1 MMKHRTILSLVIA
14 FCLPVL
20 LYLQTVG
27 FGFTWFDDDAIISKN
42 VPFLSDVRNAPKVFL
57 NDAFLLKGSGLSGSQ
72 QTSWIA
78 GIFYRPLQTL
88 SFMADIFLSRGN
100 NTWMYHLTNTLL
112 LGLIACLL
120 YLFFRTFSIPS
131 HLSLL
136 SALLYCAH
144 PLFVS
149 SVAWLPARGDLLL
162 LFFSLSSFLFFVEYL
177 RERRMV
183 YLLLHWLAFTA
194 ALFCKETAALLPFIF
209 ILYYFTFSSGA
220 PLEKRHLL
228 AIALYAISG
237 IVWYW
242 LRSTAIEKAP
252 HPGIV
257 GWMPFISNMRTIPES
272 LAEFILPLYIAPIP
286 AFSILN
292 TAIGI
297 ALMCIITALLFA
309 NTGRTR
315 KEKFF
320 CLSWFLLFAMPTMLY
335 RNEFYD
341 FLNHRFFLPLIGI
354 LLFIILLV
362 PGKSLEKYDVRITW
376 LMVAATVVLALTTAV
391 MCRAYENPLT
401 FYDSVISH
409 NPNSALMY
417 NNRGSVRLAAG
428 DVSGAIGDLTRALQL
443 NPNLAVAY
451 YNRGNAYDAMGGLA
465 EAIKDYDKFIELNP
479 QEAGGYVNR
488 GNAYDTGGDHEKAI
502 RDFDRAIELDPNN
515 VYAYNSRGLA
525 YDELGEPERAIKDYD
540 RAIELNPN
548 FAAAYCN
555 RGIAY
560 RARNMPTEAKQ
571 NFRVYEELT
580 GKNSNP

>member
-1 MMKHRTILSLVIA
+1 MTKPPTILPLVAA

-20 LYLQTVG
+20 LYLQTLG
-27 FGFTWFDDDAIISKN
+27 FGFTWFDDDAVISKN
-42 VPFLSDVRNAPKVFL
+42 VSVLSDVRNAPKVFL
-57 NDAFLLKGSGLSGSQ
+57 NDAFLLKGSGLAGSQ

-88 SFMADIFLSRGN
+88 SFMADIFLSGGN

-112 LGLIACLL
+112 LGSIACLL

-162 LFFSLSSFLFFVEYL
+162 LFFSLSSFLLFVKYL
-177 RERRMV
+177 RERRLA
-183 YLLLHWLAFTA
+183 YLWLHWLAFTA
-194 ALFCKETAALLPFIF
+194 ALFCKETAAFLPFLF
-209 ILYYFTFSSGA
+209 ILYYFTFSSGE
-220 PLEKRHLL
+220 PFEKRHLL
-228 AIALYAISG
+228 LIALYAISG
-237 IVWYW
+237 IVWYG
-242 LRSTAIEKAP
+242 LRSMAIESAP
-252 HPGIV
+252 RPGTI
-257 GWMPFISNMRTIPES
+257 GWMPFISNLRTIPES
-272 LAEFILPLYIAPIP
+272 LAEFIWPLYIAPIP
-286 AFSILN
+286 AFSMLN

-297 ALMCIITALLFA
+297 AAMCIIMALLLA

-315 KEKFF
+315 KEKLF
-320 CLSWFLLFAMPTMLY
+320 CLSWFLIFVMPTMLY

-341 FLNHRFFLPLIGI
+341 YLNHRFFLPLIGI
-354 LLFIILLV
+354 LLFIIFLI
-362 PGKSLEKYDVRITW
+362 PGKLPEKYDVRITW
-376 LMVAATVVLALTTAV
+376 LMVAATVVLAFTTAV
-391 MCRAYENPLT
+391 TCRAYENPLT

-409 NPNSALMY
+409 NPNNALMY
-417 NNRGSVRLAAG
+417 NNRGNVRLAAG

-451 YNRGNAYDAMGGLA
+451 YNRGNAYDAMGSLA
-465 EAIKDYDKFIELNP
+465 EAINDYNKFIELNP
-479 QEAGGYVNR
+479 QAAGGYVNR

-502 RDFDRAIELDPNN
+502 RDFDRALELDPNN
-515 VYAYNSRGLA
+515 FYAYNSRGLA

-555 RGIAY
+555 RGLAY
-560 RARNMPTEAKQ
+560 QARNMLPEARRD
-571 NFRVYEELT
+571 FSVYEQL
-580 GKNSNP
+580 KAKK